1 MHALKTAWVK
11 LLILFLEISR
21 VILLNNTLNV
31 IENIGNN
38 LLKNLIEQFF
48 FDVSSNLLK
57 ISKLFYNFFTFIWYI
72 ISQYLSMICLCILI
86 NI

>member
-38 LLKNLIEQFF
+38 LLKKLIEQFF
-48 FDVSSNLLK
+48 FDVSSNLFI
-57 ISKLFYNFFTFIWYI
+57 ISKFFYNFFTFIWYI